1 VVINFL
7 IFSFHQLCLEVD
19 VENTSRSS
27 SSTIQG
33 PEKIGHDEGSTILP
47 KEDEQMIIA
56 NKEKQDNSLIDQV
69 RVPF

>member
-1 VVINFL
+1 
-7 IFSFHQLCLEVD
+7 VD

-33 PEKIGHDEGSTILP
+33 PEKIGHDEVSTILP

-56 NKEKQDNSLIDQV
+56 NKEKQNFEVNFYYSIIKMT
-69 RVPF
+69 

>member
-1 VVINFL
+1 MPRGGCRKHINVKL
-7 IFSFHQLCLEVD
+7 FH
-19 VENTSRSS
+19 
-27 SSTIQG
+27 IQG